1 MEPLQ
6 PDTTAGN
13 FSPNSTLFRVFAVVL
28 IASIWGG
35 LLSEQYWLPGIPFF
49 LLLFYLTIV
58 DFRKVFYLLLFCLPL
73 SVEFFLP
80 GGFATD
86 LPTEPMMLGLMG
98 VFILYVSRHYRE
110 MSGQFLKHPITLLL
124 LLHLAWIFFTAMFS
138 QNVMVSVKFFLAKVW
153 YIAVFYFLTGFLLKK
168 KEHLQSFFWWI
179 YIPLTLL
186 IIQTIIRHA
195 SYGFTFSDI
204 GWCVTPFFRNH
215 VNYASMLTLFFP
227 FLMLAMSWQ
236 KRGSSTWIML
246 LFSLVLYVVAIQ
258 LSFTRAAYVGLVAA
272 FGVYFVIRLKLM
284 KWSLAGGMIVA
295 VIWIGS
301 ILKEN
306 KYLDYA
312 PDFEKTI
319 TFKNFDNLLE
329 ATYKGED
336 ISTMERVYRWVA
348 GYGMNQAKPWLGFG
362 PGNFY
367 GFYRGYTVTSFRTY
381 VSDNPE
387 QSGIH
392 NYFLM
397 TLVEQGFPGLIIFIG
412 LIVLVLIRGE
422 QIYHRLTDPDYRRI
436 TMAAIMSIVVIDCL
450 LLINDMVET
459 DKVGTFFFMNMALI
473 VNMEIRSRRE
483 V

>member
-6 PDTTAGN
+6 PDTSTE
-13 FSPNSTLFRVFAVVL
+13 SVNSSAALFRVFALVT
-28 IASIWGG
+28 IASVWGG
-35 LLSEQYWLPGIPFF
+35 LISEQYWIAGLPFF
-49 LLLFYLTIV
+49 LLMAYLTIV
-58 DFRKVFYLLLFCLPL
+58 DFRKIFYLLLFCLPL
-73 SVEFFLP
+73 SVEFSLP
-80 GGFATD
+80 GGLGTD

-98 VFILYVSRHYRE
+98 VFILYASRHYRE
-110 MSGQFLKHPITLLL
+110 MGGSFLRQPLTLLL
-124 LLHLAWIFFTAMFS
+124 LFHLAWIFFTAIFS
-138 QNVMVSVKFFLAKVW
+138 QNMVVSFKFFLAKCW
-153 YIAVFYFLTGFLLKK
+153 YIAVFYFLAGFLLKK
-168 KEHLQSFFWWI
+168 KEHLKSFFWWI

-195 SYGFTFSDI
+195 TYGFTFSDI

-215 VNYASMLTLFFP
+215 VNYASMVTLFFP
-227 FLMLAMSWQ
+227 FLLLAMSWQ
-236 KRGSSTWIML
+236 KRWSSTWIL
-246 LFSLVLYVVAIQ
+246 LAASLLLYVVAIQ
-258 LSFTRAAYVGLVAA
+258 LSFTRAAYVSLVAA

-284 KWSLAGGMIVA
+284 KWSIVAGLIVA
-295 VIWIGS
+295 VVWIGS
-301 ILKEN
+301 ILKDN

-312 PDFEKTI
+312 PDYEKTI

-348 GYGMNQAKPWLGFG
+348 GYGMNQAKPMLGFG

-367 GFYRGYTVTSFRTY
+367 GFYRNYTVTSFRTY

-397 TLVEQGFPGLIIFIG
+397 TLVEQGFPGLII
-412 LIVLVLIRGE
+412 LIALIAFVLIRGE
-422 QIYHRLTDPDYRRI
+422 EIYHRLKDPDYRRI

-450 LLINDMVET
+450 LLINDMLET
-459 DKVGTFFFMNMALI
+459 DKVGPFFFMNMALI
-473 VNMEIRSRRE
+473 VNMEIRSKRE
-483 V
+483 A